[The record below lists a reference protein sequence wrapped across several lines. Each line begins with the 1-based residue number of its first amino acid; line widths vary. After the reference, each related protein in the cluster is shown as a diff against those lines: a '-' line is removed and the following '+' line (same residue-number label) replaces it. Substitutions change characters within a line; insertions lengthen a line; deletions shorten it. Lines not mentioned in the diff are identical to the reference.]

1 MMEYIT
7 LDMGKFP
14 DLTDIYN
21 FAPAMPEQN
30 LQPVPSGAAN
40 INPQVYNRPSLT
52 LSPITGLTRAQTAL
66 LSPADQQ
73 YYMRK
78 NQTRVT

>member
-1 MMEYIT
+1 MST
-7 LDMGKFP
+7 FKLDMDEWP
-14 DLTDIYN
+14 DLTEM
-21 FAPAMPEQN
+21 FRTPASTPEAN
-30 LQPVPSGAAN
+30 LQPTPSGAAT

-52 LSPITGLTRAQTAL
+52 LSPITGLTRSQSAL

-78 NQTRVT
+78 NQTRIT